1 MDGLLKRVEKRSLL
15 KCYKN
20 SYLSYFLMYNFYY
33 LSWAL
38 FSALISVY
46 LMDRGFK
53 ASDVSLVVSASFLTS
68 MITQP
73 IIGKWNDEFD
83 IKKVNAILFVIV
95 AIGGIVFMVSNSLF
109 MIAVSYSVV
118 LMMINGVN
126 PVMEKIATAS
136 PYQYGKIRIWGT
148 IGYALGPQ
156 FAGILYDLV
165 APQAIFIVFVLT
177 MILCIIGLVGTEPD
191 IKKEAAKEN
200 EKVKTLTLFKNK
212 KFVYYLAICAI
223 FYGVTNMSNTFVPSM
238 LTDKGLDV
246 DVTSTI
252 LSIAVFCEA
261 PLVLFSNRFMDKIA
275 NKTLLIISISMV
287 CLQCAV
293 YGFNLPLIF
302 IVLITFLAKHPSGM
316 LYIMINLKVI
326 NTLIDE
332 NQQITALAYVATLK
346 NLVAII
352 FQNVAGNILDVTTY
366 SNLYLICFGWMLVAL
381 ILVIFFKISSG
392 NDKKLFN

>member
-148 IGYALGPQ
+148 IGYALGSQ

-200 EKVKTLTLFKNK
+200 EKVKTSTLFKNK

-223 FYGVTNMSNTFVPSM
+223 FYGITNMSNTFVPSM

-293 YGFNLPLIF
+293 YGFDLPLIF
-302 IVLITFLAKHPSGM
+302 ILLITFLAKHPSGM

-381 ILVIFFKISSG
+381 ILGIFFKISSG

>member
-20 SYLSYFLMYNFYY
+20 SYLSHFLMYNFYY

-148 IGYALGPQ
+148 IGYALGSQ

-200 EKVKTLTLFKNK
+200 EKVKTMTLFKNK

-275 NKTLLIISISMV
+275 NKTLLIISINMV

-293 YGFNLPLIF
+293 YGFNLSLIF

>member
-83 IKKVNAILFVIV
+83 IKKVNAILFVIA

-148 IGYALGPQ
+148 IGYALGSQ

-200 EKVKTLTLFKNK
+200 EKIKTLTLFKNK

-332 NQQITALAYVATLK
+332 NQQITALALVATLK

>member
-148 IGYALGPQ
+148 IGYALGSQ

-200 EKVKTLTLFKNK
+200 EKVKTMTLFKNK

-223 FYGVTNMSNTFVPSM
+223 FYGITNMSNTFVPSM

-246 DVTSTI
+246 DVASTI

-293 YGFNLPLIF
+293 YGFDLPLIF
-302 IVLITFLAKHPSGM
+302 ILLITFLAKHPSGM

-332 NQQITALAYVATLK
+332 NQQITVLAYVATLK

-381 ILVIFFKISSG
+381 ILVIFFKISSA

>member
-148 IGYALGPQ
+148 IGYALGSQ

-200 EKVKTLTLFKNK
+200 EKVKTMTLFKNK

-223 FYGVTNMSNTFVPSM
+223 FYGITNMSNTFVPSM

-346 NLVAII
+346 SLVAII

>member
-83 IKKVNAILFVIV
+83 IKKVNAILFVIA

-148 IGYALGPQ
+148 IGYALGSQ

-200 EKVKTLTLFKNK
+200 EKVKTMTLFKNK

-223 FYGVTNMSNTFVPSM
+223 FYGITNMSNTFVPSM

-316 LYIMINLKVI
+316 LYIMINLKII